1 MSNALRMSICIQ
13 EVEDVM
19 KKLNDRKE
27 ICEIVVRA
35 LYSHASAED
44 RTNYYVCFQLN
55 ENVRN
60 EEIKELGDKMIGL
73 MHLLNNFF
81 STVAEP

>member
-1 MSNALRMSICIQ
+1 MT
-13 EVEDVM
+13 E
-19 KKLNDRKE
+19 RKF
-27 ICEIVVRA
+27 VR

-44 RTNYYVCFQLN
+44 RTNYYECFQLN

-81 STVAEP
+81 STGAEP

>member
-44 RTNYYVCFQLN
+44 RTNYYECFQLN